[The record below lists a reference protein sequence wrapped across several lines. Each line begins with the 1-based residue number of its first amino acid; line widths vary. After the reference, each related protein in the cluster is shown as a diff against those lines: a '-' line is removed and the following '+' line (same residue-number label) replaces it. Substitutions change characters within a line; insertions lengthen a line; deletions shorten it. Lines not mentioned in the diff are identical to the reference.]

1 MIKGKEC
8 WDILALKVQCHEIFD
23 HFFALNIRPG
33 PHMNG
38 RKRFRELF
46 SFCESNSRKP
56 VSAWST
62 TTLTPCQRSQQL
74 QGHGPSVFND
84 YANMCQRSQRLRG
97 HTGNYFSLEK
107 VKNQQKSN
115 LIFSKICC
123 PRSRWLRWHPIFK
136 LCDRIS
142 PRKRKISI
150 LSVHIEPR
158 SNLLGQKNGQKC
170 RDTVP
175 LRGSCRRLRTL
186 YAHLQ
191 LVIGPPCVQI

>member
-74 QGHGPSVFND
+74 QGHGPSVFNH
-84 YANMCQRSQRLRG
+84 YANMCQLSQRLRG

-123 PRSRWLRWHPIFK
+123 PRSRWLRWHPIEYCISVKTKNFAKPFLPVYMIESFK
-136 LCDRIS
+136 PKKTMVENLV
-142 PRKRKISI
+142 K
-150 LSVHIEPR
+150 LS
-158 SNLLGQKNGQKC
+158 L
-170 RDTVP
+170 
-175 LRGSCRRLRTL
+175 
-186 YAHLQ
+186 
-191 LVIGPPCVQI
+191 